1 MRQKEAE
8 AMANK
13 FTKQQLQLVASTFLF
28 RNVDEVVVE
37 RLISDEHC
45 IQQSYQKGAV
55 IYDEMHFLHCMGI
68 LLSGAVQVAKRTCD
82 GKKLIMSRLT
92 PGECFG
98 AAAMF
103 HRRNRYA
110 TILTAE
116 KPTTVLFV
124 PEELIVWSMRRDPVI
139 TENYITY
146 LSDRIWFLNTKISA
160 LTAGSAEQRLAV
172 FLLEQGSVSS
182 SMTDL
187 SHQLN
192 VGRASLYRA
201 LDVLEANGY
210 IRKGS
215 KSIEVMNEDG
225 LRQLAFPSSEPT

>member
-1 MRQKEAE
+1 
-8 AMANK
+8 
-13 FTKQQLQLVASTFLF
+13 
-28 RNVDEVVVE
+28 
-37 RLISDEHC
+37 
-45 IQQSYQKGAV
+45 
-55 IYDEMHFLHCMGI
+55 
-68 LLSGAVQVAKRTCD
+68 
-82 GKKLIMSRLT
+82 
-92 PGECFG
+92 
-98 AAAMF
+98 
-103 HRRNRYA
+103 
-110 TILTAE
+110 
-116 KPTTVLFV
+116 VLFL
-124 PEELIVWSMRRDPVI
+124 PEELIVWFMRRDPII

-201 LDVLEANGY
+201 LDVLEADGY

-215 KSIEVMNEDG
+215 KSIEVTNEDG
-225 LRQLAFPSSEPT
+225 LRQLAFPSS

>member
-37 RLISDEHC
+37 RLISDAHC

-55 IYDEMHFLHCMGI
+55 IYDETHFMHCMGI

-103 HRRNRYA
+103 QRRNRYA

-116 KPTTVLFV
+116 KPTNVLFV

-139 TENYITY
+139 TENYIAY

-187 SHQLN
+187 SPQLN

-225 LRQLAFPSSEPT
+225 LRQLAYPLS